1 MQRHSLDTK
10 TVFSMKGYDAISKK
24 EIEKPE
30 IDPVPKDLATL
41 AGVHRETIYSEPYHA
56 DESLIEV
63 VNLAISLGR
72 PLLLQ
77 GDPGCGKTR
86 LAYVIAFAL
95 GLPLEEFYIKST
107 SRAQDLL
114 YTYDAVNRLYD
125 AQICEDKSKNINE
138 YIKLGPLGRAIA
150 RAQYGRRSVVLLD
163 EIDKADLDFPNDLL
177 WELDRL
183 EFRVNEAR
191 EIHYAIGDHPELRP
205 IIVVTHNEEK
215 PLPPAFLRRCIFHHI
230 EFPKNQDDLLKILRL
245 HEVKNDELSRKAVTV
260 IQQLRDPNF
269 NLTKNPG
276 LSELIDWLKYLEF
289 KDTAPEQLDNLP
301 FISALLKQRNDQEY
315 AQKNF
320 KEFNND
326 KTM

>member
-1 MQRHSLDTK
+1 MLRHRLDTK
-10 TVFSMKGYDAISKK
+10 TVFSMENYEKISEK

-30 IDPVPKDLATL
+30 IDPIPEKLTKAEQKT
-41 AGVHRETIYSEPYHA
+41 VHCEPYHA
-56 DESLIEV
+56 DDSLIEV

-86 LAYVIAFAL
+86 MAYVIAFAL

-125 AQICEDKSKNINE
+125 AQIGEAKSKNVKE

-150 RAQYGRRSVVLLD
+150 RAQYERRSVVLLD

-191 EIHYAIGDHPELRP
+191 DIHYAIGDHPELRP

-230 EFPKNQDDLLKILRL
+230 EFPKNQADLRKILHL
-245 HEVKNDELSRKAVTV
+245 HEVEDDKLSQKAVEV
-260 IQQLRDPNF
+260 LQRLRNPNL
-269 NLTKNPG
+269 NLAKKPG
-276 LSELIDWLKYLEF
+276 LSELIDWVKYLEF
-289 KDTAPEQLDNLP
+289 KGMPPEQLDNLP
-301 FISALLKQRNDQEY
+301 FISALLKQRGDQEY
-315 AQKNF
+315 AQKHF
-320 KEFNND
+320 QTSKA
-326 KTM
+326 

>member
-1 MQRHSLDTK
+1 MIFLKKGNKSMLRHRLDTI
-10 TVFSMKGYDAISKK
+10 TTFSMAGYDAISEKA
-24 EIEKPE
+24 IEKPE
-30 IDPVPKDLATL
+30 IDPVPEKLTKADQ
-41 AGVHRETIYSEPYHA
+41 ETVLREPYHA
-56 DESLIEV
+56 EDSLIEV

-95 GLPLEEFYIKST
+95 KLPLEEFYIKST

-125 AQICEDKSKNINE
+125 AQIKEAKSKNINE
-138 YIKLGPLGRAIA
+138 YIHLGPLGRAIA

-191 EIHYAIGDHPELRP
+191 DMHYAIGDHPELRP

-230 EFPKNQDDLLKILRL
+230 EFPKSEGDLLEILRL
-245 HEVKNDELSRKAVTV
+245 HEVKNEPLSQKAATV
-260 IQQLRDPNF
+260 LQRLREPNF
-269 NLTKNPG
+269 NLAKKPG
-276 LSELIDWLKYLEF
+276 LSELIDWVKYLEF
-289 KDTAPEQLDNLP
+289 KGIPPEQLDNLP
-301 FISALLKQRNDQEY
+301 FISALLKQRGDQDY
-315 AQKNF
+315 ARKH
-320 KEFNND
+320 
-326 KTM
+326 